1 MFIVEIQGV
10 VDQIVYKNDDNGYVV
25 LKLKTKDDLIAAV
38 GYVPFITEGQRIKI
52 EGEWVIHPTF
62 GQQVKI
68 KSCEEI
74 LPSNIEGIERYL
86 SSGLI
91 PGIGPVTA
99 KNIVKKFGEDSLDII
114 EMNPGKLKEVD
125 GIGEKKAFAI
135 SEAFKEQREL
145 KNVMVFLQTYG
156 VSTAYGIKI
165 FKKYGQ
171 NTINTVREN
180 PYKLCEDISG
190 IGFKTADRIARN
202 LGMPLNSI
210 ERAKAGIKYIL
221 YSFTANGHTYLPMKN
236 LLFESKRLLNI
247 PEEIIKEAVS
257 ISAASKDI
265 VIEGEEYSSTNVY
278 LSSFYY
284 AELGVARRLIEISLS
299 GTEKNLYGIDEEIN
313 SYEKENNIEFADEQR
328 QAITAGV
335 KEGLCIITGGPGT
348 GKTTIIKCMIRIFEK
363 MGLTVVLGAPTG
375 RAAKRITETTGREA
389 KTIHRLLEMEF
400 ISSDDSPSFV
410 RDEGNPI
417 EADVIIIDEASMID
431 ILLMNSLL
439 KALAP
444 GAKLIL
450 VGDVDQL
457 PSVGP
462 GNVLR
467 DMIESKVITTVRL
480 RHIYRQADE
489 SLITVN
495 AHRINDGEMPFL
507 NDRDKDFFF
516 IQRNANHDIVDEILD
531 LIKNRLPFF
540 KDGFDP
546 IKDMQILS
554 PTRKGEIGIYN
565 LNKRIQEILNPPS
578 KDKAERDLKDFIFR
592 EGDKVMQIKN
602 NYNLEWTKI
611 NGSGEASGTGVF
623 NGDIG
628 YIKEI
633 DNENKRLL
641 VVFDDDR
648 QVYYDF
654 INLDELELAYAI
666 TIHKSQGSEFKVVLI
681 PISYGPPM
689 LMTRN
694 LIYTAVTRAKDLVVL
709 VGLKQALYVMI
720 NNNTIT
726 ERFSN
731 LKQRIINFVSLIK

>member
-1 MFIVEIQGV
+1 MEIQGI

-25 LKLKTKDDLIAAV
+25 LKLKTEDDLIAAV
-38 GYVPFITEGQRIKI
+38 GYVPFITEGQRVKI

-68 KSCEEI
+68 ESCEEI

-86 SSGLI
+86 YSGLI

-221 YSFTANGHTYLPMKN
+221 YSFTANGHTYLPMEN
-236 LLFESKRLLNI
+236 LLFESTRLLNI
-247 PEEIIKEAVS
+247 SEEIIKEAVS

-265 VIEGEEYSSTNVY
+265 VIEGEEYSTNVY

-284 AELGVARRLIEISLS
+284 AELGVARRIIEISLS
-299 GTEKNLYGIDEEIN
+299 GTEKNLSGIDEEIN

-348 GKTTIIKCMIRIFEK
+348 GKTTIIKCMIKIFEK

-400 ISSDDSPSFV
+400 ISSDDNPSFV

-467 DMIESKVITTVRL
+467 DMIESRVITTVRL

-516 IQRNANHDIVDEILD
+516 IQRNVNYEIVDEILD

-578 KDKAERDLKDFIFR
+578 KNKAERDLKDFIFR

-602 NYNLEWTKI
+602 NYNLEWKKI
-611 NGSGEASGTGVF
+611 NGSGEESGTGVF

-641 VVFDDDR
+641 VLFDDDR

-654 INLDELELAYAI
+654 TNLDELELAYAI

-694 LIYTAVTRAKDLVVL
+694 LIYTAVTRAKELVVL

>member
-1 MFIVEIQGV
+1 MEIQGV

-99 KNIVKKFGEDSLDII
+99 KNIVKEFGEDSLDII

-516 IQRNANHDIVDEILD
+516 IQKNANHEIVDEILD

-611 NGSGEASGTGVF
+611 NGSGEESGTGVF

>member
-1 MFIVEIQGV
+1 MVEIQGV

-516 IQRNANHDIVDEILD
+516 IQKNANHEIVDEILD

>member
-1 MFIVEIQGV
+1 MEIQGV

>member
-1 MFIVEIQGV
+1 MEIQGV

-38 GYVPFITEGQRIKI
+38 GYVPFITEGQRVKI

-516 IQRNANHDIVDEILD
+516 IQKNANHEIVDEILD

>member
-1 MFIVEIQGV
+1 MEIQGI

-25 LKLKTKDDLIAAV
+25 LKLKTEDDLIAAV
-38 GYVPFITEGQRIKI
+38 GYVPFITEGQRVKI

-68 KSCEEI
+68 ESCEEI

-221 YSFTANGHTYLPMKN
+221 YSFTANGHTYLPMEN
-236 LLFESKRLLNI
+236 LLFESTRLLNI
-247 PEEIIKEAVS
+247 SEDIIKEAVS

-265 VIEGEEYSSTNVY
+265 VIEGEEYSTNVY

-284 AELGVARRLIEISLS
+284 AELGVARRIIEISLS
-299 GTEKNLYGIDEEIN
+299 GTEKNLSGIDEEIN

-348 GKTTIIKCMIRIFEK
+348 GKTTIIKCMIKIFEK

-400 ISSDDSPSFV
+400 ISSDDNPSFV

-467 DMIESKVITTVRL
+467 DMIESRVITTVRL

-507 NDRDKDFFF
+507 NDKDKDFFF
-516 IQRNANHDIVDEILD
+516 IQRNVNYEIVDEILD

-546 IKDMQILS
+546 VRDMQILS

-611 NGSGEASGTGVF
+611 NGSGEEGGTGVF

-641 VVFDDDR
+641 VLFDDDR

-654 INLDELELAYAI
+654 TNLDELELAYAI

-694 LIYTAVTRAKDLVVL
+694 LIYTAVTRAKELVVL

>member
-1 MFIVEIQGV
+1 MEIQGV

-516 IQRNANHDIVDEILD
+516 IQRNANHEIVDEILD

-611 NGSGEASGTGVF
+611 NGSGEESGTGVF

>member
-1 MFIVEIQGV
+1 MVEIQGV

-516 IQRNANHDIVDEILD
+516 IQKNANHEIVDEILD

-731 LKQRIINFVSLIK
+731 LKQRIINFVSLI

>member
-1 MFIVEIQGV
+1 MEIQGI

-38 GYVPFITEGQRIKI
+38 GYVPFVTEGERVKI

-221 YSFTANGHTYLPMKN
+221 YSFTANGHTYLPMEN
-236 LLFESKRLLNI
+236 LLFESTRLLNI
-247 PEEIIKEAVS
+247 SEEIIKEAVS

-265 VIEGEEYSSTNVY
+265 VIEDDEYSTNVY

-284 AELGVARRLIEISLS
+284 AELGVARKLIEISLS
-299 GTEKNLYGIDEEIN
+299 GIEKNLCGIDEEIN
-313 SYEKENNIEFADEQR
+313 SYEKENNIKFADEQR

-348 GKTTIIKCMIRIFEK
+348 GKTTIIKCMIKIFEK

-400 ISSDDSPSFV
+400 ISSDDNPSFV
-410 RDEGNPI
+410 RDEDNPI

-444 GAKLIL
+444 GAKLII

-467 DMIESKVITTVRL
+467 DMIESRVITTVRL

-516 IQRNANHDIVDEILD
+516 IQRNVNYEIVDEILD

-546 IKDMQILS
+546 IKDIQILS

-565 LNKRIQEILNPPS
+565 LNKRVQEILNPPS
-578 KDKAERDLKDFIFR
+578 RNKAERDLKDFIFR

-602 NYNLEWTKI
+602 NYNLEWKKI
-611 NGSGEASGTGVF
+611 NGTGEERGTGVF

-641 VVFDDDR
+641 VLFDDDR

-654 INLDELELAYAI
+654 TNLDELELAYAI

-694 LIYTAVTRAKDLVVL
+694 LIYTAVTRAKELVVL

-731 LKQRIINFVSLIK
+731 LKQRIINFISLIK

>member
-38 GYVPFITEGQRIKI
+38 GYVPFITEGQRVKI
-52 EGEWVIHPTF
+52 EGKWVIHPTF

-135 SEAFKEQREL
+135 GEAFKEQREL

-236 LLFESKRLLNI
+236 LLLESKRLLNI

-363 MGLTVVLGAPTG
+363 MGLTVVLGAPT
-375 RAAKRITETTGREA
+375 
-389 KTIHRLLEMEF
+389 
-400 ISSDDSPSFV
+400 
-410 RDEGNPI
+410 
-417 EADVIIIDEASMID
+417 
-431 ILLMNSLL
+431 
-439 KALAP
+439 
-444 GAKLIL
+444 
-450 VGDVDQL
+450 
-457 PSVGP
+457 
-462 GNVLR
+462 
-467 DMIESKVITTVRL
+467 
-480 RHIYRQADE
+480 
-489 SLITVN
+489 
-495 AHRINDGEMPFL
+495 
-507 NDRDKDFFF
+507 
-516 IQRNANHDIVDEILD
+516 
-531 LIKNRLPFF
+531 
-540 KDGFDP
+540 
-546 IKDMQILS
+546 
-554 PTRKGEIGIYN
+554 
-565 LNKRIQEILNPPS
+565 
-578 KDKAERDLKDFIFR
+578 
-592 EGDKVMQIKN
+592 
-602 NYNLEWTKI
+602 
-611 NGSGEASGTGVF
+611 
-623 NGDIG
+623 
-628 YIKEI
+628 
-633 DNENKRLL
+633 
-641 VVFDDDR
+641 
-648 QVYYDF
+648 
-654 INLDELELAYAI
+654 
-666 TIHKSQGSEFKVVLI
+666 
-681 PISYGPPM
+681 
-689 LMTRN
+689 
-694 LIYTAVTRAKDLVVL
+694 
-709 VGLKQALYVMI
+709 
-720 NNNTIT
+720 
-726 ERFSN
+726 
-731 LKQRIINFVSLIK
+731 

>member
-1 MFIVEIQGV
+1 MEIQGI

-25 LKLKTKDDLIAAV
+25 LKLKTEDDLIAAV
-38 GYVPFITEGQRIKI
+38 GYVPFITEGQRVKI

-68 KSCEEI
+68 ESCEEI

-221 YSFTANGHTYLPMKN
+221 YSFTANGHTYLPMEN
-236 LLFESKRLLNI
+236 LLFESTRLLNI
-247 PEEIIKEAVS
+247 SEDIIKEAVS

-265 VIEGEEYSSTNVY
+265 VIEGEEYSTNVY

-284 AELGVARRLIEISLS
+284 AELGVARRIIEISLS
-299 GTEKNLYGIDEEIN
+299 GTEKNLSGIDEEIN

-348 GKTTIIKCMIRIFEK
+348 GKTTIIKCMIKIFEK

-400 ISSDDSPSFV
+400 ISSDDNPSFV

-439 KALAP
+439 KALAL

-467 DMIESKVITTVRL
+467 DMIESRVITTVRL

-507 NDRDKDFFF
+507 NDKDKDFFF
-516 IQRNANHDIVDEILD
+516 IQRNVNYEIVDEILD

-546 IKDMQILS
+546 VRDMQILS

-611 NGSGEASGTGVF
+611 NGSGEEGGTGVF

-641 VVFDDDR
+641 VLFDDDR

-654 INLDELELAYAI
+654 TNLDELELAYAI

-694 LIYTAVTRAKDLVVL
+694 LIYTAVTRAKELVVL

>member
-1 MFIVEIQGV
+1 
-10 VDQIVYKNDDNGYVV
+10 
-25 LKLKTKDDLIAAV
+25 
-38 GYVPFITEGQRIKI
+38 
-52 EGEWVIHPTF
+52 
-62 GQQVKI
+62 
-68 KSCEEI
+68 
-74 LPSNIEGIERYL
+74 
-86 SSGLI
+86 
-91 PGIGPVTA
+91 
-99 KNIVKKFGEDSLDII
+99 
-114 EMNPGKLKEVD
+114 
-125 GIGEKKAFAI
+125 
-135 SEAFKEQREL
+135 
-145 KNVMVFLQTYG
+145 
-156 VSTAYGIKI
+156 
-165 FKKYGQ
+165 
-171 NTINTVREN
+171 
-180 PYKLCEDISG
+180 
-190 IGFKTADRIARN
+190 
-202 LGMPLNSI
+202 
-210 ERAKAGIKYIL
+210 
-221 YSFTANGHTYLPMKN
+221 
-236 LLFESKRLLNI
+236 
-247 PEEIIKEAVS
+247 
-257 ISAASKDI
+257 
-265 VIEGEEYSSTNVY
+265 
-278 LSSFYY
+278 
-284 AELGVARRLIEISLS
+284 
-299 GTEKNLYGIDEEIN
+299 
-313 SYEKENNIEFADEQR
+313 
-328 QAITAGV
+328 
-335 KEGLCIITGGPGT
+335 
-348 GKTTIIKCMIRIFEK
+348 

-516 IQRNANHDIVDEILD
+516 IQKNANHEIVDEILD